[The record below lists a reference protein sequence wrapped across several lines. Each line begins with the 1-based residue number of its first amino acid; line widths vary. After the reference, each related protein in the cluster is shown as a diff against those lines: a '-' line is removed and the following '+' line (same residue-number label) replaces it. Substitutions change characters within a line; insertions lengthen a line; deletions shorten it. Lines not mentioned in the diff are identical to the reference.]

1 MKSGMTPLF
10 SEEDVD
16 RWFGRFQKR
25 AEEKILKLLEAGG
38 ETFVEIAR
46 KSGSYKDQTGNLRSS
61 IGYVIAK
68 NGDIV
73 VSNFK
78 ESDKGSDKTT
88 GKEKGH
94 KLAEDISLSFSGGY
108 ILIGV
113 AGMDY
118 AAAVEANGYEVVT
131 GANTQ
136 CNEYLKEALRSVFKK
151 M

>member
-10 SEEDVD
+10 SGDYIE
-16 RWFGRFQKR
+16 RWFDHFQDR
-25 AEEKILKLLEAGG
+25 AEEKILKLLMAGG
-38 ETFVEIAR
+38 EKFVAIAR
-46 KSGSYKDQTGNLRSS
+46 KNGSYKDQTGNLRSS

-68 NGDIV
+68 DGEVIA
-73 VSNFK
+73 SNFK

-88 GKEKGH
+88 GKQKGYRVS
-94 KLAEDISLSFSGGY
+94 EDISLSFPGGY

-118 AAAVEANGYEVVT
+118 AAAVEAKGYEVVT

-136 CNEYLKEALRSVFKK
+136 CNDYLKKALRSVFKK

>member
-10 SEEDVD
+10 SGDDIE
-16 RWFGRFQKR
+16 RWLDHFQDR
-25 AEEKILKLLEAGG
+25 AEEKILKLLMAGG
-38 ETFVEIAR
+38 EKFVAIAR
-46 KSGSYKDQTGNLRSS
+46 KNGSYKDQTGNLRSS

-68 NGDIV
+68 DGEVIA
-73 VSNFK
+73 SNFK

-88 GKEKGH
+88 GKQKGYRV
-94 KLAEDISLSFSGGY
+94 AEDISLSFPGRY

-118 AAAVEANGYEVVT
+118 AAAVEAKGHEVVT
-131 GANTQ
+131 GADIQ
-136 CNEYLKEALRSVFKK
+136 CNEYLKKALGSVFKK

>member
-10 SEEDVD
+10 SGDDVK
-16 RWFGRFQKR
+16 RWFDHFQDR
-25 AEEKILKLLEAGG
+25 AEEKILKLLMAGG
-38 ETFVEIAR
+38 EKFVAIAR

-68 NGDIV
+68 DGEVII
-73 VSNFK
+73 SNFK
-78 ESDKGSDKTT
+78 ESNKGSDKST

-94 KLAEDISLSFSGGY
+94 RVAEDISLSFSGGY
-108 ILIGV
+108 ILVGV

-118 AAAVEANGYEVVT
+118 AAAVEAKGYEVVT

-136 CNEYLKEALRSVFKK
+136 CNEYLKKALFSVFKK